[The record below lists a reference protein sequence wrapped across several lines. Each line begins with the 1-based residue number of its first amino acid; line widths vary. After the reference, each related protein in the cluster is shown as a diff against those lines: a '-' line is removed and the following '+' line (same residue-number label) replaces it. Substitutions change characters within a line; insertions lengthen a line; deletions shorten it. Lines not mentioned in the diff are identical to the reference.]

1 MNTFGLFLVCFVG
14 WLIVFFVCMPFIF
27 GTEEKRPDSKF
38 RIQSTVAAS
47 IFLALICT
55 GILLD

>member
-1 MNTFGLFLVCFVG
+1 MNPFGLFVFWFVI
-14 WLIVFFVCMPFIF
+14 WSVVFFVCMPFIF